1 MHRYVQLIRNTLLAV
16 VMASLSAM
24 VMAADKHYNV
34 TAPDGVTIAVQ
45 ESGDPSG
52 PANVFI
58 HGLLGSRLNWEKQ
71 TASPELQR
79 YRMISYDMRGHGL
92 SGKPDDAAAYRDG
105 RRYADD
111 LAAVL
116 KASHARRPVPSSA
129 CLRMQRWR
137 RGP

>member
-45 ESGDPSG
+45 ESGDPGG
-52 PANVFI
+52 PAIVFI